1 MKGFYRNVLLKW
13 SAVILMSIT
22 VTLISITAAG
32 CNSVQRAGEGGNG
45 GVEGGSVAGEKDIG
59 EEVEGEAVEGEI
71 VADAAVSGENSPAE
85 TASAKDSSTAGS
97 GPEHFVSV

>member
-32 CNSVQRAGEGGNG
+32 CDSVQRAGEGG
-45 GVEGGSVAGEKDIG
+45 EWRC
-59 EEVEGEAVEGEI
+59 
-71 VADAAVSGENSPAE
+71 
-85 TASAKDSSTAGS
+85 
-97 GPEHFVSV
+97 

>member
-32 CNSVQRAGEGGNG
+32 CDSVQRAGEGGMEVLKA
-45 GVEGGSVAGEKDIG
+45 GVLRVKWI
-59 EEVEGEAVEGEI
+59 
-71 VADAAVSGENSPAE
+71 
-85 TASAKDSSTAGS
+85 
-97 GPEHFVSV
+97 